1 MNSISA
7 KFMTRK
13 GLQKVLIRNSNCLSR
28 INIERQF

>member
-1 MNSISA
+1 
-7 KFMTRK
+7 MTRK